1 MERQKRLTREE
12 VVQAAKGSTEEML
25 ACVKRH
31 WMELRYMVEHHLEES
46 INSNLIGLD
55 YCALCINRWNRPNG
69 HRKCEIE
76 CPIGKIQP
84 CMQSGSKW
92 NAVNDAVF
100 QYFCAQATETTAAL
114 KRTIIAMS
122 DFVNSITV

>member
-46 INSNLIGLD
+46 INDDLIGTD
-55 YCALCINRWNRPNG
+55 YCACCIRQRNLPKHIRD
-69 HRKCEIE
+69 CAFE
-76 CPIGKIQP
+76 CLLGKVQP
-84 CMQSGSKW
+84 CGQQGSKW
-92 NAVNDAVF
+92 KAVDDAMGH
-100 QYFCAQATETTAAL
+100 YLSAQDTETTAAL
-114 KRTIIAMS
+114 KSAIIAMS
-122 DFVNSITV
+122 DFVNGLNA